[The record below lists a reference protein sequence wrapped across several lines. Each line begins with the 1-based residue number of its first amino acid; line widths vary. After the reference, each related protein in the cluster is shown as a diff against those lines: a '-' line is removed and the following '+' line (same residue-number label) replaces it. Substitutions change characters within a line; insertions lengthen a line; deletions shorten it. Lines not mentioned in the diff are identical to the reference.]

1 MWGDI
6 FSGTEKEW
14 LEIATNFTS
23 NHDLYGYWMDRVI
36 RDWPVSCENA
46 LTDRYINKK
55 AWIGHA
61 AAARALFIP
70 EYITRKA
77 WRNLTDEQKYLAN
90 KRAERAIRTWQN
102 MYIESKKLCKNME
115 GALL

>member
-1 MWGDI
+1 MWGEI

-23 NHDLYGYWMDRVI
+23 NHELYGSWMDI
-36 RDWPVSCENA
+36 IINEWPVSCENA

-70 EYITRKA
+70 EHITRKA
-77 WRNLTDEQKYLAN
+77 WKNLTDEQKYLAN
-90 KRAERAIRTWQN
+90 KRAERAIRAWEN
-102 MYIESKKLCKNME
+102 MYIESKKLCEDM
-115 GALL
+115 GGTLL